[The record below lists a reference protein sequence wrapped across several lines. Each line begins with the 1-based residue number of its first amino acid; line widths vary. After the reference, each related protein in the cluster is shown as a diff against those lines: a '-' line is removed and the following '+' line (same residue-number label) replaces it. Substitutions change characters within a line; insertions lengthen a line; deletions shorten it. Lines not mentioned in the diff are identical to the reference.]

1 MTGIRLYHAPLVAG
15 IVLVVLFNAWLFTTT
30 RWHLPAGEAADWS
43 SFVEAGRR
51 IESGGSVYAVEAD
64 YAFRYSPLLA
74 YLFAVLAPIGV
85 LAWRLLHV
93 VALGAMVA
101 TDRRLWP
108 VAVLAL
114 VSWPF
119 WFDVEAGNLIT
130 FVLVTGALA
139 LRGNPLGIGAFLT
152 LSLLVPRPLML
163 PLLGW
168 ILWRHPNWRLP
179 FAGMAVAVGM
189 LTLLTGLAGTWLV
202 ALLASTDEIA
212 SVLNFGPS
220 RLIGLAWIPVGLA
233 AAAVLTW
240 RGRLGLASLAASP
253 YWFPYYF
260 LVLVW
265 EAARPFVP
273 GRIDRARPDS
283 GA

>member
-1 MTGIRLYHAPLVAG
+1 LSKRLWLAPLIAG
-15 IVLVVLFNAWLFTTT
+15 LVLLVMLNAWLFTVTQ
-30 RWHLPAGEAADWS
+30 WHLPGGQAADWS

-51 IESGGSVYAVEAD
+51 ITSGGNVYAVEAD

-74 YLFAVLAPIGV
+74 YLFAALAPMGA
-85 LAWRLLHV
+85 LAWRLLHI
-93 VALGAMVA
+93 VALGAIVVA
-101 TDRRLWP
+101 DRRLWP

-130 FVLVTGALA
+130 FVLVAGALA
-139 LRGNPLGIGAFLT
+139 LRGNRVGTGAFLL

-163 PLLGW
+163 PLLVW
-168 ILWRHPNWRLP
+168 ILWRRPNWRLP
-179 FAGMAVAVGM
+179 FAGMAVAVGL
-189 LTLLTGLAGTWLV
+189 LTLLTALAGTWLQ

-220 RLIGLAWIPVGLA
+220 RLIGLAWVPIGLVL
-233 AAAVLTW
+233 AVFLTW
-240 RGRLGLASLAASP
+240 RGRIGLASLAASP

-260 LVLVW
+260 VVLLW
-265 EAARPFVP
+265 EAARPLRP
-273 GRIDRARPDS
+273 RCPARARPAAD
-283 GA
+283 G